1 MMITSLPS
9 CDSFADVFASADETV
24 KKRAAKFIRRSF
36 LDMDATMIMF
46 VAQQL
51 MQLEG
56 KVPLMVEN
64 IKRGFRNRIVEC
76 PGSLK

>member
-1 MMITSLPS
+1 MYN
-9 CDSFADVFASADETV
+9 FANVFANANETV
-24 KKRAAKFIRRSF
+24 KKRAAKFIRHSF

-56 KVPLMVEN
+56 K
-64 IKRGFRNRIVEC
+64 GH
-76 PGSLK
+76 